1 MDLSKLHAVIVD
13 DDIYKA
19 IDIRKA
25 LEFNRVTHVD
35 IVRNQEQLWEKIN
48 ESKGR
53 EKKVDLIVTDMHYP
67 ITAGADADWEAE
79 FKLIERM
86 RKESIDIPVIICST
100 SNYESVSGILGS
112 VWYSDLND
120 IHTAFKEVLSKLS

>member
-35 IVRNQEQLWEKIN
+35 IVRNQEKLWEKIN
-48 ESKGR
+48 ESKGG

-67 ITAGADADWEAE
+67 ITAGADADWEAG